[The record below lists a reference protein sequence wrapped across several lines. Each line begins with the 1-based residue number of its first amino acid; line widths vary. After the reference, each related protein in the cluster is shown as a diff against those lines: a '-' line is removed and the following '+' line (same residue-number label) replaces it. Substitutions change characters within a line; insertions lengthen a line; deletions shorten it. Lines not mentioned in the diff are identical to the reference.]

1 MVRFSWFSPF
11 LFLNLVQG
19 LQSAQS
25 DLIASFLQTLIM
37 SEGEKWIGNQTSDI
51 ALALRAGADSKPVQT
66 AEMAVQKFATKELG
80 KAQAIAAL
88 QD

>member
-1 MVRFSWFSPF
+1 
-11 LFLNLVQG
+11 
-19 LQSAQS
+19 
-25 DLIASFLQTLIM
+25 M